1 MNIRRKNSCFLNKRI
16 FSIQAGIIFNIF
28 TLILI
33 YFSVQNAFVRIT
45 VQHSNG
51 LDIFCQIIGWIY
63 FIAWSISFYP
73 QIYENWKRKSVI
85 GLSFDFLGLNVVGF
99 FLYSLFNIGL
109 YWITPIQ
116 VSDICLSVHII
127 YTYSNEISKC
137 KAKN

>member
-73 QIYENWKRKSVI
+73 QIYENWKRKRYAT
-85 GLSFDFLGLNVVGF
+85 FLKMTNLIRIH
-99 FLYSLFNIGL
+99 L
-109 YWITPIQ
+109 
-116 VSDICLSVHII
+116 
-127 YTYSNEISKC
+127 
-137 KAKN
+137 

>member
-1 MNIRRKNSCFLNKRI
+1 MNIRINKNSCFLNKRI
-16 FSIQAGIIFNIF
+16 FSIQAGIVFNIF

-73 QIYENWKRKSVI
+73 QIYENWKRKRYVFS
-85 GLSFDFLGLNVVGF
+85 
-99 FLYSLFNIGL
+99 
-109 YWITPIQ
+109 
-116 VSDICLSVHII
+116 
-127 YTYSNEISKC
+127 ISM
-137 KAKN
+137 

>member
-1 MNIRRKNSCFLNKRI
+1 MNIIRNKNSCFLNKRI
-16 FSIQAGIIFNIF
+16 FSIQAGIVFNIF

-73 QIYENWKRKSVI
+73 QIYENWKRKRYAHNFWDIIIYFFMADLCLKTVTEV
-85 GLSFDFLGLNVVGF
+85 LYLLFFF
-99 FLYSLFNIGL
+99 FLQCDRF
-109 YWITPIQ
+109 
-116 VSDICLSVHII
+116 
-127 YTYSNEISKC
+127 EF
-137 KAKN
+137 